1 MPSITADEL
10 AEIEI
15 PVRILQG
22 DEDRG
27 LSVENAA
34 TLAEHLPRGEVVE
47 IPGENHSF
55 RNEPAHVIDETM
67 DYLPD

>member
-34 TLAEHLPRGEVVE
+34 TLAEHLPRGEVGQ
-47 IPGENHSF
+47 PPRARWRG
-55 RNEPAHVIDETM
+55 ACQ
-67 DYLPD
+67 